1 MFAFVPGG
9 TFFLRGREEV
19 DPQGGVRPI
28 VSSTFVGGGGGIFLG
43 IGVKC
48 CESVKYR
55 YRIRIDR
62 KNMKTGD
69 LSQSNEKNSIF
80 AAINTT
86 TITNQIDREVKR

>member
-62 KNMKTGD
+62 KN
-69 LSQSNEKNSIF
+69 
-80 AAINTT
+80 AIYLAVIQFVAEN
-86 TITNQIDREVKR
+86 RSHAPC